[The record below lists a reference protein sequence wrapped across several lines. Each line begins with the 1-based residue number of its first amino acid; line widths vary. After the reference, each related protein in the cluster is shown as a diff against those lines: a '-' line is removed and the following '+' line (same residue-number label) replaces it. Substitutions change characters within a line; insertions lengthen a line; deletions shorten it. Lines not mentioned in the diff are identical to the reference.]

1 MALLLLYKN
10 CIFFDSLEAER
21 EREAVKQPPS
31 CCLEKGYDITII
43 PLLHQEGKLN

>member
-10 CIFFDSLEAER
+10 CIFFDSLEAK
-21 EREAVKQPPS
+21 EAVKQPPS
-31 CCLEKGYDITII
+31 CCLEKGYDISII